1 MVKICGMTDR
11 NAVHAA
17 VAAGA
22 DAIGF
27 VFYAKSPRNLRP
39 DDAVRLAA
47 GVPQHVLK
55 VAVMLHP
62 DASLWDE
69 VQRTLK
75 PDVLQTDSADF
86 SYLAVDEGIA
96 KWPVIREGSLPAD
109 LPGTFVYE
117 GARSGHGETVDWTI
131 AAELAAQAQMILAG
145 GLSVG
150 NVARAIVKVMPYGV
164 DVSSAV
170 ESAPGVKDAA
180 KIAAFVEAAR
190 AVA

>member
-1 MVKICGMTDR
+1 MIKICGMTDR

-27 VFYAKSPRNLRP
+27 VFYAKSPRNLRL

-47 GVPQHVLK
+47 GVPQHVQR

-62 DASLWDE
+62 DASLWDA
-69 VQRTLK
+69 VQRELK
-75 PDVLQTDSADF
+75 PDVLQTDVDDF

-96 KWPVIREGSLPAD
+96 RWPVIREGALPAEM
-109 LPGTFVYE
+109 PATFVYE
-117 GARSGHGETVDWTI
+117 GSRSGHGEKVDWTI
-131 AAELAAQAQMILAG
+131 AAKLAAESRMILAG
-145 GLSVG
+145 GLSAA
-150 NVARAIVKVMPYGV
+150 NVAGAIAEVAPWGV

-180 KIAAFVEAAR
+180 KIAAFIEAAR
-190 AVA
+190 AAA